1 MDEKRK
7 KKIEERG
14 EKIKKDVQPYRF
26 RMMWSLLFF
35 LLSLVLLSIGFWKSF
50 ILILFAAIG
59 YIIGKMRDDNL
70 DVYSLI
76 DSIKSIGK

>member
-1 MDEKRK
+1 
-7 KKIEERG
+7 
-14 EKIKKDVQPYRF
+14 
-26 RMMWSLLFF
+26 MWSLLFF

-70 DVYSLI
+70 DIYSLI